1 MAKKRKKHQPS
12 AFLKNAG
19 QSFAYYSYRGIEFLT
34 SLLPIGL
41 VFTIGRTAGALAYLT
56 LPSYRRLAI
65 RNLTIAF
72 GDKKSP
78 AEIQTLAREHFR
90 TLGANLLCSMKMSTM
105 PVDAITARV
114 ELTGLENTE
123 AASTAGNGLIFAIC
137 HMGCWE
143 ALAQTPA
150 ISPSMAPATLYQRLS
165 NARLDAHILKKR
177 GRWDFKLFDRKSG
190 FYEPLAHLRSNGSLG
205 ILADQHA
212 GDSGVWCPFFGR
224 LASTSN
230 LAALMSLRTGAPICA
245 IAITTTGKARWSI
258 HVGEPFYPKDH
269 PDEDASTLT
278 ARLNLFLE
286 QVIRKSPRDW
296 FWVHNRWKTP
306 KPNFLVSRY
315 KRGICLPPGM
325 DETSLK
331 PFRILVRSPNW
342 LGDACMA
349 VPAVRAIKHGRPD
362 AIITVLTP
370 DKIADVWKSVPE
382 VDTIITKGGKDS
394 IFKVARSLK
403 QEPGVIFDVA
413 LLLPNS
419 LRTALEVWLA
429 GIDRIVGYAGHHRR
443 WLLNQII
450 PERSNGPVEHHV
462 RHYLR
467 MAQRIGAAVQ
477 QKEFS
482 SALGEPPPPAPD
494 GVVRIGLCPGAEYG
508 PAKRWPAERFIATAN
523 AVAEEIDCEWLVF
536 GSPNEA
542 DLGRQVADGITNNAT
557 NLAGKT
563 TIVELI
569 DHLRDCDLL
578 LTNDTGTMHL
588 AALYGIPT
596 VSVFGSTE
604 PAWTGPLGKNHTVL
618 RKHVECTPCFLR
630 ECPID
635 FRCMEAITVDAVTE
649 AVLRRT
655 RDLTLAPETA

>member
-1 MAKKRKKHQPS
+1 MAKKSKKKQQRT
-12 AFLKNAG
+12 AFLKDAG
-19 QSFAYYSYRGIEFLT
+19 KSVAYFGYRAVEAIA
-34 SLLPIGL
+34 SIAPIGL
-41 VFTIGRTAGALAYLT
+41 VFTIGRIVGALAYYL
-56 LPSYRRLAI
+56 LPSYRRLVV

-72 GDKKSP
+72 GDEQSP
-78 AEIQTLAREHFR
+78 GEIRKLSREHFK
-90 TLGANLLCSMKMSTM
+90 TLGANLLSSIKMSTM
-105 PVDAITARV
+105 SADAVAARV
-114 ELTGLENTE
+114 EMTGLEHPKT
-123 AASTAGNGLIFAIC
+123 ASEEGKGLIYALC

-143 ALAQTPA
+143 ALAQSPS
-150 ISPSMAPATLYQRLS
+150 ISPGMAPGTLYQRLS
-165 NARLDAHILKKR
+165 NARLDAHILRKR
-177 GRWDFKLFDRKSG
+177 SQLDYKLFDRKSG
-190 FYEPLAHLRSNGSLG
+190 FYEPLAHLRANGSLG

-230 LAALMSLRTGAPICA
+230 LASLMALRTGTPICPVTVST
-245 IAITTTGKARWSI
+245 IGRARWAM
-258 HVGEPFYPKDH
+258 HCGELFRPQDYPN
-269 PDEDASTLT
+269 EDANTLT
-278 ARLNLFLE
+278 ARLNLSLE
-286 QVIRKSPRDW
+286 KVIRKSPRDW

-325 DETSLK
+325 QEDELK

-349 VPAVRAIKHGRPD
+349 APAVRAIKQGRPD
-362 AIITVLTP
+362 AQITVLTP
-370 DKIADVWKSVPE
+370 GKIADIWKSVPE
-382 VDTIITKGGKDS
+382 VDDVITKGDKDGV
-394 IFKVARSLK
+394 FKVARSLK
-403 QEPGVIFDVA
+403 QQPGVIFDVA

-419 LRTALEVWLA
+419 LRTGLEAWIA
-429 GIDRIVGYAGHHRR
+429 GIDRIVGYAGHNRR

-450 PERSNGPVEHHV
+450 PERGNGPVEHHV

-477 QKEFS
+477 QKEFAA
-482 SALGEPPPPAPD
+482 ALGEPPPPAPD
-494 GVVRIGLCPGAEYG
+494 GVLRLGLCPGAEYG
-508 PAKRWPAERFIATAN
+508 PAKRWPADRFIEAAS
-523 AVAEEIDCEWLVF
+523 AISAKVDCEWLVF
-536 GSPNEA
+536 GSPKEA
-542 DLGRQVADGITNNAT
+542 ALGQQVADGIKGEAV

-569 DHLRDCDLL
+569 EHLRDCDLL

-588 AALYGIPT
+588 AAMFGIST
-596 VSVFGSTE
+596 VSIFGSTE

-635 FRCMEAITVDAVTE
+635 FRCMEAITVEAVTN
-649 AVLRRT
+649 AVLNKT
-655 RDLTLAPETA
+655 RALVAVP

>member
-1 MAKKRKKHQPS
+1 VAKKRNKDKRS
-12 AFLKNAG
+12 AFLKDAG
-19 QSFAYYSYRGIEFLT
+19 QAAAYYGYRAIEFAA
-34 SLLPIGL
+34 SLAPIG
-41 VFTIGRTAGALAYLT
+41 VVYTAGRLAGGIAYHALPT
-56 LPSYRRLAI
+56 YRRLAV

-72 GDKKSP
+72 GDDQSP
-78 AEIQTLAREHFR
+78 EEIRKLTREHFR
-90 TLGANLLCSMKMSTM
+90 TLGANLLSSIKMLTM
-105 PVDAITARV
+105 PVDAIADRV
-114 ELTGLENTE
+114 EVTGLENTK
-123 AASTAGNGLIFAIC
+123 AASEAGTGVIFAIC

-143 ALAQTPA
+143 ALAQTPR
-150 ISPSMAPATLYQRLS
+150 ISPGMDPGTLYQRLS
-165 NARLDAHILKKR
+165 NARLNAHIQER
-177 GRWDFKLFDRKSG
+177 RSRWDFKLFDRKGG
-190 FYEPLAHLRSNGSLG
+190 FYEPLAHVRSNGSLG

-230 LAALMSLRTGAPICA
+230 LAALVALRTGAPICT
-245 IAITTTGKARWSI
+245 IAVTTAGKARWAM
-258 HVGEPFYPKDH
+258 HVGKPFRPQDH

-278 ARLNLFLE
+278 ARLNLLLE
-286 QVIRKSPRDW
+286 DVIRKSPRDW

-325 DETSLK
+325 QEKELK

-349 VPAVRAIKHGRPD
+349 VPAVRAIKQGRPD

-370 DKIADVWKSVPE
+370 DNIADIWKAVPE
-382 VDTIITKGGKDS
+382 VDDVITKSSKDGV
-394 IFKVARSLK
+394 FKVARSLK
-403 QEPGVIFDVA
+403 QQPGVIFDVA

-419 LRTALEVWLA
+419 LRTGLEAWIA
-429 GIDRIVGYAGHHRR
+429 GIDRIIGYAGHNRR

-467 MAQRIGAAVQ
+467 MAQRVGAAVQ
-477 QKEFS
+477 QKEFA
-482 SALGEPPPPAPD
+482 SALGEPPEPAPD

-508 PAKRWPAERFIATAN
+508 PAKRWPAEKFIAAAS
-523 AVAEEIDCEWLVF
+523 AVSEQIDCEWLVF
-536 GSPNEA
+536 GSPKES
-542 DLGRQVADGITNNAT
+542 DLGKQVADGISGNST

-569 DHLRDCDLL
+569 EHLRDCDLL

-588 AALYGIPT
+588 AAMLGIPT
-596 VSVFGSTE
+596 VSIFGSTE
-604 PAWTGPLGKNHTVL
+604 PVWTGPLGKNHTVL

-635 FRCMEAITVDAVTE
+635 FRCMEAITVEAVTT
-649 AVLRRT
+649 AVVNRAHAVA
-655 RDLTLAPETA
+655 APTS